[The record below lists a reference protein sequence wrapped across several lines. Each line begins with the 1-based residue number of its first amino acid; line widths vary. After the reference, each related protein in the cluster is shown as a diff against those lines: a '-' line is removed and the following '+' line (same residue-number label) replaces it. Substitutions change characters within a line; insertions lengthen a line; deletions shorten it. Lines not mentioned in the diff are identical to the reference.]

1 MCAEG
6 YWYRGYYEALAVFA
20 AKDEDELNNDNDVGL
35 LDDGDDE
42 NGDAVAGGDDGEAA
56 AGKNGAGCVSC
67 GSPKDSGAYCGGGL
81 CLPVPQRGFW
91 SQGVDS
97 STDDMNKVGQYVY
110 ICRSKGCTGA
120 PTLEQGCY
128 TDWHIESYPDLTR
141 RRLLEENST
150 FSGKSGV
157 VSSFEEVRN
166 SLMSMSVSHRTLL
179 AANDT
184 NETVYDGV
192 GRTVESAPTDKDNIC
207 SPGAW
212 GPLCQACDEG
222 WFFDAAKTVTCKECA
237 GSSMFAA
244 LPGFM
249 SMLALVMIIKYRG
262 ILPLPAWLKKI
273 LHLKKDPQLP
283 FVAALSMIPPGQLK
297 VIWSTI
303 QIVQSIGVNLE
314 LSFPEPMT
322 SFSVGTSV
330 LNLDFLSV
338 DCSAEGTTFHSNV
351 YSTSAFPL
359 ILVTLIWVAY
369 WVERGWHA
377 LKVSRGAVFT
387 LKQERLFRKGL
398 YDGYFA
404 QTLTTTYLFL
414 PTATMSQFKGLN
426 CFSYEAS
433 TQSYLKADSSIDCN
447 GPAHQSFIIYNA
459 LMILFFQSIIVFYF
473 LILYLNL
480 DKINPIRKCDGDT
493 AAALRLRDLDR
504 TIDHIR
510 FLFNDTRVTCWYHEV
525 IDMYRRMFF
534 IGVLPLTA
542 EEPVTKAYIGAGLAM
557 AMTIYFREMMPSRNP
572 FTNLLAVVSQYQ
584 ILFVFLAALFI
595 ITAAIDRVNVS
606 QFALG
611 CLLVFA
617 NSIVLLG
624 AIYAGWLA
632 HLRDLKRMKRRERKV
647 IKIEYAVQFED
658 EKFES
663 TLESVADSSL
673 AQTSVLAYHYTSL
686 AAAKYYVKNG
696 IPAYAMQQNFCWSAA
711 HVDVC
716 NGVVFSLKGPHELK
730 HGDPCLEKMSPLS
743 PCREAVICVA
753 APRELLY
760 PLIEPSMYDSQIDA
774 ILGSFDAY
782 SRGSFDTA
790 NRGSFDAAK
799 RAEPGGDKSDELE
812 ETKDAQQ
819 SQAAAAE
826 EPVDDE
832 ETKRAKSI
840 EAFSH
845 LVVMPTEILMAF
857 SRTGLDEDEVTIEL
871 KRWGV
876 KADQLKA
883 SAAKARKRAKLASQE
898 ATKKGSDWLME
909 GDSKPDNQEGDDVAF
924 AGEHDFALE
933 DQAPGELE
941 VDSDGEDI
949 VPQSQP
955 KRVTKR
961 RVAMGGAPAEAI
973 DDDDTKQRNL
983 HGGVVE
989 EYEVAH
995 GADKS
1000 LGMGAFLGGD
1010 LDGDGI
1016 PDFPPVVFTSQN
1028 IMRAYQ
1034 LVPDADLDSNQTFTL
1049 TDLVC
1054 PEVLSDLAYVTSKYE
1069 VDKRRSGGKGAQ
1081 VRTPIVVKTVDEYL
1095 GRMAEVRDECEKRGL
1110 VPVYYYTLPVAA
1122 NMIAHS
1128 GFRYLSA
1135 TSKDGGINFTT
1146 LSPASYDVGTFEYEA
1161 NLIIDMLGPDD
1172 LEDIRGTHKLD
1183 VCFVYAV
1190 EPRILR
1196 QAPGGRDSAKMVPK
1210 IFLENFVEPEPGTGD
1225 YLLRPDRIVT
1235 SFMLDPG
1242 KPLTG
1247 YEAAVDGLKAE
1258 KEKDNKLIRKLALVE
1273 TAARYNESITK
1284 GEHGFGE
1291 GQTPWPRMDMVSED
1305 IDDDLGDGEVEIDPM
1320 IFGDGDFGVIDW
1332 ATGVVDIDGAGGVQI
1347 RDMPQTSTFVDD
1359 RDPTML
1365 VGLNVHL
1372 KDLELTA
1379 LNDWT
1384 GIVKAWRTGDGKERA
1399 NYFTV
1404 ALDAGLPGF
1413 LPGFEFSCEGRN
1425 LEVAQEQGE
1434 KNKPRPR
1441 GEVRIKSTKSD
1452 AEIEKL
1458 DPKKRAAERA
1468 KTARRKFALLDG
1480 AEAVEEALEEQ
1491 EEKAKAEEMRQNRRR
1506 AFEEKEAK
1514 KLESRAAKQL
1524 KEEEKRRAKEKKW
1537 IEAEV
1542 KRKMAELEA
1551 KREAKV
1557 KAKQEEERKQREA
1570 AAKQIEV
1577 DRLNLQ
1583 ARLGPEKVAAAEKVI
1598 TRLDEALDAWQVKI
1612 YGGAWEKWVAVLLAA
1627 RAKASV
1633 AAYQSK
1639 QQLAREAREKRREL
1653 EKRRSSQYELRLK
1666 GDVEAMAE
1674 FDAHVAIIVDRGGF
1688 PKMAKAFQVYCQR
1701 LSFESWK
1708 MHTVAGL
1715 EAELWKRCLTE
1726 FTRKN
1731 GFPPKP
1737 GSLWMLSSPAA
1748 ELLDEPY
1755 PDDLVAPSFGIM
1767 NVKAAL
1773 TDTTTESRKALR
1785 GVNRD
1790 ARKLAKIRDKLEAKD
1805 PPSGLQ
1811 RGFIEQVRPEKNWRS
1826 HVNSHYDGNDGRD
1839 GEKSDDEG
1847 R

>member
-20 AKDEDELNNDNDVGL
+20 AKDEDQRNNDNDVGL
-35 LDDGDDE
+35 LNDGDDE
-42 NGDAVAGGDDGEAA
+42 NGDADDDGDDGEVS

-67 GSPKDSGAYCGGGL
+67 GTPKVSGAYCGGGL

-97 STDDMNKVGQYVY
+97 STDDMNKVGQYIY

-141 RRLLEENST
+141 RRLLQQNST
-150 FSGKSGV
+150 TLFA
-157 VSSFEEVRN
+157 EARN
-166 SLMSMSVSHRTLL
+166 SLMSMSVSHRMLL
-179 AANDT
+179 TANDT
-184 NETVYDGV
+184 NITLYEGV

-212 GPLCQACDEG
+212 GPICQACDEG
-222 WFFDAAKTVTCKECA
+222 WFFDAAETVTCKECA

-244 LPGFM
+244 LPGLM

-359 ILVTLIWVAY
+359 ILVCLIWLVY

-377 LKVSRGAVFT
+377 LKLSRGAVFT

-447 GPAHQSFIIYNA
+447 GPAHQSFVIYNA

-480 DKINPIRKCDGDT
+480 DKINPVRKCDGDT

-611 CLLVFA
+611 CLLVIA

-632 HLRDLKRMKRRERKV
+632 HLRELKRMKRRERKV

-658 EKFES
+658 EKFKS
-663 TLESVADSSL
+663 TLESVAESSL

-696 IPAYAMQQNFCWSAA
+696 IPAYATQQNFCWSAA

-716 NGVVFSLKGPHELK
+716 QGVVFSLKGPHELK

-743 PCREAVICVA
+743 ACREAVICLA

-760 PLIEPSMYDSQIDA
+760 PLIEPSMYDSQIEA
-774 ILGSFDAY
+774 LLGSFDAC

-790 NRGSFDAAK
+790 NRGSFDAAN
-799 RAEPGGDKSDELE
+799 RAEPEGDKSDEGE

-819 SQAAAAE
+819 SQAAVAK
-826 EPVDDE
+826 EPEDDE
-832 ETKRAKSI
+832 ETRRAKTI

-845 LVVMPTEILMAF
+845 LVVIPTEILTVF
-857 SRTGLDEDEVTIEL
+857 SCTGLDEDEVTIEL

-883 SAAKARKRAKLASQE
+883 SAAKARKRAKIATQE
-898 ATKKGSDWLME
+898 ATKKGIDSMMK
-909 GDSKPDNQEGDDVAF
+909 GDSKPDGEVADNMAF
-924 AGEHDFALE
+924 AGEHDFARE
-933 DQAPGELE
+933 DQVPDELE
-941 VDSDGEDI
+941 VDLHGEDI
-949 VPQSQP
+949 NLQSQP
-955 KRVTKR
+955 ERVTKR
-961 RVAMGGAPAEAI
+961 RAAMGGAPVEAI
-973 DDDDTKQRNL
+973 DDDGTKQRNL
-983 HGGVVE
+983 HGGVME

-1000 LGMGAFLGGD
+1000 LGMGSFLGGD
-1010 LDGDGI
+1010 LDGDGV

-1034 LVPDADLDSNQTFTL
+1034 LVPDADFDTNQTFTL

-1054 PEVLSDLAYVTSKYE
+1054 PEVISDLAYVTSKYE
-1069 VDKRRSGGKGAQ
+1069 VDKKRSAGKGAQ

-1095 GRMAEVRDECEKRGL
+1095 GRMAEVREECEKRGL
-1110 VPVYYYTLPVAA
+1110 VPVYYYTVPVAA

-1161 NLIIDMLGPDD
+1161 NLIIDMLGPDN

-1190 EPRILR
+1190 DPRILR
-1196 QAPGGRDSAKMVPK
+1196 QSPGGCDSAKMVPK

-1225 YLLRPDRIVT
+1225 FLLRPDRIVT

-1247 YEAAVDGLKAE
+1247 YEASVDGLKAE

-1291 GQTPWPRMDMVSED
+1291 GRTPWPRMDMVSED
-1305 IDDDLGDGEVEIDPM
+1305 LDDDDDMLEEEDKIDPM
-1320 IFGDGDFGVIDW
+1320 IFGDGDFGVPDW

-1347 RDMPQTSTFVDD
+1347 RDMSRTSAFVDD
-1359 RDPTML
+1359 RDPSLL

-1384 GIVKAWRTGDGKERA
+1384 GVVKVWRTGDGKERA

-1413 LPGFEFSCEGRN
+1413 LPGFEFSCEGHN
-1425 LEVAQEQGE
+1425 FEVAKEQGE

-1441 GEVRIKSTKSD
+1441 GEVKIALTKSD
-1452 AEIEKL
+1452 SEIAKL

-1468 KTARRKFALLDG
+1468 KSARQKFALLDS
-1480 AEAVEEALEEQ
+1480 AEAVEEAQEEQ
-1491 EEKAKAEEMRQNRRR
+1491 EEKQKAEDMRQNRRR
-1506 AFEEKEAK
+1506 ALEEREAK

-1542 KRKMAELEA
+1542 KRKMADLGA

-1557 KAKQEEERKQREA
+1557 KAKQEEEQKQREA
-1570 AAKQIEV
+1570 AAKQIEI
-1577 DRLNLQ
+1577 DRQNIQ
-1583 ARLGPEKVAAAEKVI
+1583 ARLGPEKVAAAEKVV

-1639 QQLAREAREKRREL
+1639 QQLAREAREKRRDL
-1653 EKRRSSQYELRLK
+1653 EKRRSSQHELRLK
-1666 GDVEAMAE
+1666 GDVEAMAV

-1688 PKMAKAFQVYCQR
+1688 PKMAKAFQVHCQR

-1708 MHTVAGL
+1708 MHTVAGV

-1726 FTRKN
+1726 FARKN
-1731 GFPPKP
+1731 GFPPKA
-1737 GSLWMLSSPAA
+1737 GCLWMLSSPSAQLLGESKPVDTLAA
-1748 ELLDEPY
+1748 RTTTGKE
-1755 PDDLVAPSFGIM
+1755 
-1767 NVKAAL
+1767 VKAAAAAAA
-1773 TDTTTESRKALR
+1773 TENRKTQR
-1785 GVNRD
+1785 GVIRD

-1811 RGFIEQVRPEKNWRS
+1811 RGFIEQVRPEKNWRT
-1826 HVNSHYDGNDGRD
+1826 HVYSHYDGNDGKD
-1839 GEKSDDEG
+1839 GERSDGEEQ
-1847 R
+1847 